1 MTSFLMHC
9 SDSLATYEASRKI
22 DHDMLLV
29 NSIRQLSICDDIYK
43 LQVSSN
49 SLLRD
54 NNTTAVLS
62 STAFVEKLDAQ
73 IELSKKILSVLMD
86 ENNDTAK
93 EGTEGPHRDFDANS
107 TAVTFSVGKQTR
119 ISLEHLGRIASR
131 TFLYAC
137 NIVDALVYLR
147 DKIKSLAQ
155 EISTHEMGRVQ
166 HSSLGATSRELMN
179 QASLVGQQLFRR
191 RVLGTYF
198 QPVRIL

>member
-1 MTSFLMHC
+1 
-9 SDSLATYEASRKI
+9 
-22 DHDMLLV
+22 MLLV

-62 STAFVEKLDAQ
+62 SSAFVEKLDAQ

-86 ENNDTAK
+86 EDNGRGPA
-93 EGTEGPHRDFDANS
+93 EEATEGHHLDFDANS

-119 ISLEHLGRIASR
+119 ISLEHVGRMASR

-137 NIVDALVYLR
+137 NIVDALVHLR

-191 RVLGTYF
+191 RVFGTYF